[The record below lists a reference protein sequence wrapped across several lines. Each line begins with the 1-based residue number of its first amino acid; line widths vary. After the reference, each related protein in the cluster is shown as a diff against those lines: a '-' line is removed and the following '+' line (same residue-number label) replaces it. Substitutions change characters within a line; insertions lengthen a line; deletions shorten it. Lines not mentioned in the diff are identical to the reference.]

1 MTIDE
6 NEAPAPASA
15 RASVVTVWVAVIVG
29 AAMAGALAPAEER
42 LQWFSMVLGG
52 ATILS
57 FCLQLALDSKVG
69 FVNRLMASV
78 TGSVIILA
86 LATGLFALFAPAAG

>member
-6 NEAPAPASA
+6 NQAPPRWSA
-15 RASVVTVWVAVIVG
+15 WSSVGVVWGVVAIG
-29 AAMAGALAPAEER
+29 AVFAVLFGGADDR
-42 LQWFSMVLGG
+42 LQWFPIVLAA

-69 FVNRLMASV
+69 FVNRLMVSL
-78 TGSVIILA
+78 TGAVLILA
-86 LATGLFALFAPAAG
+86 AATGVVVLLGSLAG